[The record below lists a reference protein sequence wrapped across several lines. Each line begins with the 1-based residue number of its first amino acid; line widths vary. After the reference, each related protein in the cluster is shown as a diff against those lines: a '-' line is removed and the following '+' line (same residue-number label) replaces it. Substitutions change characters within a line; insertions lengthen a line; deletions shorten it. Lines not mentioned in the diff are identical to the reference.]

1 VSTLNSQGQQFMY
14 RWAAGLI
21 AGLAMTG
28 PVEAAQLTVQVEG
41 AIPGQGAVLI
51 GICSGS
57 LDLRTCSYSQTI
69 QPPAAEFAV
78 LFPEV
83 PEGTYAIAAFQ
94 DSNGNNNLDRDPNG
108 VPREPYA
115 FSNGTGRTAP
125 PTFEAARITLK
136 GNAVAR
142 VRLARS
148 PFAR

>member
-1 VSTLNSQGQQFMY
+1 MF
-14 RWAAGLI
+14 RWVAGVI
-21 AGLAMTG
+21 AGLAITG
-28 PVEAAQLTVQVEG
+28 SVEAAQLTVRVEG
-41 AIPGQGAVLI
+41 AAPGQGAVLI

-69 QPPAAEFAV
+69 QPPVAEFAV
-78 LFPEV
+78 LFPDV
-83 PEGTYAIAAFQ
+83 PEGSYAVAAFQ
-94 DSNGNNNLDRDPNG
+94 DTNGNSNLDRDPNG

-125 PTFEAARITLK
+125 PTFEAARIPVQ

-142 VRLARS
+142 IRLARS